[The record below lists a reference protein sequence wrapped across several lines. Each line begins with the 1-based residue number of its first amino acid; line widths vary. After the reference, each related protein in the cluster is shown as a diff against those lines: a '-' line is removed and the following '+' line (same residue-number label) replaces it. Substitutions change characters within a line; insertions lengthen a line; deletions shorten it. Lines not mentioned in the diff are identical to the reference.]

1 MDIYS
6 IEADVIKIPWL
17 FKSQKNQE
25 VSVTHLSSK
34 QTVIRWLDN
43 HRFGATSLSDIFPN
57 VKLFLMQII
66 IIPTPAQVGGIAAAQ
81 VSIHRGWLGTQNT
94 STLNSTGSALNL
106 TCCTYLCF
114 WTLDSWILSTES
126 SKMHMCAA
134 VNIVIVID
142 ISGVRQIIDLH
153 CNYWVCSHVLSGKL
167 RILIRWKKVCV
178 PISYV

>member
-1 MDIYS
+1 MLLILRTLHHVHSLKVNILLTFFTFLYAQSHKALNIYWLTCLPESFFYGFGRIEFHQSLSYMDIYS

-34 QTVIRWLDN
+34 RTVISWLDK

-81 VSIHRGWLGTQNT
+81 VSIHRGWLDTQNT
-94 STLNSTGSALNL
+94 STLNSTGS
-106 TCCTYLCF
+106 T
-114 WTLDSWILSTES
+114 
-126 SKMHMCAA
+126 
-134 VNIVIVID
+134 
-142 ISGVRQIIDLH
+142 
-153 CNYWVCSHVLSGKL
+153 VL
-167 RILIRWKKVCV
+167 
-178 PISYV
+178 